1 MSESP
6 HARPGQVEKSK
17 AESLCI
23 ASTTTPYQHFRP
35 DPNRGAP
42 RLLRYPSFDMNTF
55 EVTLRSATDADYD
68 FMRCLYE
75 STRTDEMTRF
85 PFDDAQKKAF
95 LDQQFAAQFE
105 HYGIHYPTCERN
117 IVECNGEPIG
127 RFWIDEWRDQIRVV
141 DIALMPEHR
150 GSGIGS
156 KLLHQVL
163 DRGDAAGK
171 PVTIH
176 VEAYNPALRLYQRLG
191 FEQVDTN
198 GVYYLMRRAP
208 R

>member
-1 MSESP
+1 MLESIIL
-6 HARPGQVEKSK
+6 RP
-17 AESLCI
+17 
-23 ASTTTPYQHFRP
+23 
-35 DPNRGAP
+35 
-42 RLLRYPSFDMNTF
+42 
-55 EVTLRSATDADYD
+55 ATDTDYD
-68 FMRCLYE
+68 FMRRLYE
-75 STRTDEMTRF
+75 SARAEEMTRF
-85 PFDDAQKKAF
+85 PFDEAQKKVF

-117 IVECNGEPIG
+117 IVERNGEPIG
-127 RFWIDEWRDQIRVV
+127 RFWIDEWRDQIRIV
-141 DIALMPEHR
+141 DIALMAECR

-156 KLLHQVL
+156 MLLHQVL
-163 DRGDAAGK
+163 DRADSAGK

-176 VEAYNPALRLYQRLG
+176 VESFNPALRLYQRLG